1 MATIGLDKLYYAT
14 ITEAQDTGEE
24 TYGTPKKLA
33 EAISVELS
41 VESAEGSLYA
51 DDKVSESV
59 REFSGGTISINTNDI
74 APADLAHILGAT
86 VDKNGVVIQ
95 TAEDSPKPVAL
106 GFRAKK

>member
-51 DDKVSESV
+51 DDNGTHPWKTEVTEGDTGASAAIAIWYTSV
-59 REFSGGTISINTNDI
+59 YE
-74 APADLAHILGAT
+74 
-86 VDKNGVVIQ
+86 
-95 TAEDSPKPVAL
+95 PKYTE
-106 GFRAKK
+106 